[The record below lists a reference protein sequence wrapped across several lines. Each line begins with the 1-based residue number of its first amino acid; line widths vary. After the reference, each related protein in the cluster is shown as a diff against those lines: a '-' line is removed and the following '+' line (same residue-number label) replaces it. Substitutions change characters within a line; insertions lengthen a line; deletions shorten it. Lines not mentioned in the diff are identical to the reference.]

1 MTAVL
6 ARCHRM
12 TGGGRH
18 DRSGAGSTTRR
29 AGLARDPPAIVKS
42 VVTLKSAVTPPVGHP
57 LQLLHPVLPSKARLW
72 GAGRPSYPDEP
83 PTAEAVETGVL
94 AWRDSGVD
102 LVLSLIED
110 WEVPRRAPGLF
121 EALARQR
128 IEVRRFPI
136 ADFGVPRE
144 APEFGRL
151 LRVVVDRLATGD
163 GILVH
168 CNAGLGRTALVLA
181 SVLKAH
187 GLALDPVT
195 ELRRIYRAT
204 AMQEPL
210 QETFVR
216 ELSTG

>member
-1 MTAVL
+1 
-6 ARCHRM
+6 M

-42 VVTLKSAVTPPVGHP
+42 VVTVKKAMTPPVGHP

-94 AWRDSGVD
+94 AWRESGVD

-128 IEVRRFPI
+128 IEVQRFPI

-144 APEFGRL
+144 APAFGRL
-151 LRVVVDRLATGD
+151 LRIVADRLATGD

-168 CNAGLGRTALVLA
+168 CNAGLGRTAVVLA
-181 SVLKAH
+181 SVLKVH

-195 ELRRIYRAT
+195 ELRRIYRPT
-204 AMQEPL
+204 AMQDLL

-216 ELSTG
+216 DLSIG

>member
-1 MTAVL
+1 
-6 ARCHRM
+6 M

-42 VVTLKSAVTPPVGHP
+42 VVTVKKAMTPPVGHP

-94 AWRDSGVD
+94 AWRESGVD

-128 IEVRRFPI
+128 IEVQRFPI

-144 APEFGRL
+144 APTFGRL
-151 LRVVVDRLATGD
+151 LRDVVDRLAAGD

-168 CNAGLGRTALVLA
+168 CNAGLGRTAVVLA
-181 SVLKAH
+181 SILKAH

-195 ELRRIYRAT
+195 ELRRIYRPT
-204 AMQEPL
+204 AMQDPV

-216 ELSTG
+216 ELLTAP